1 MASVLVKLCAFGS
14 VPWRMARTSLATH
27 PRIHYDAV
35 RCFSMKVKP
44 SAPPWSSGGKRIE
57 RVYSRN
63 SYESPLPHEPRHHR
77 KVVDGE
83 EEDEVE
89 HFSPREDKRMQRS
102 GKGSFRVDR
111 GNASELK
118 YLRDEDYVKKPWSSG
133 GKRTERVSSR
143 NSYESPLPHEPRHHP
158 KVVDGEEEDEEE
170 HFSPRE
176 NKRMQRPGKG
186 SFQVDRGYAS
196 ELRYLRDEDSVKKP
210 WSSGGKRTER
220 VSSRNSYESR
230 LPHESRHHPKVVD
243 GEEEDEEEHFLPR
256 ENKRM
261 QRPGKGSFQVDR
273 GNTSE
278 LKYLRDD
285 DPVKKSYRPQKPA
298 PFELSEGSEI
308 LFGVAPCHLAL
319 SQSRRN
325 FLNLFLKSTLK
336 PQRPEIQEMF
346 EQAEARGVPVHHV
359 KRHILDSLCKDRV
372 HQGVCMEVTPL
383 RYERLDGEQQG
394 VAESELVGPE
404 KQVLWLVLEG
414 MQDPM
419 NVGAI
424 LRTAYFLGVTR
435 VLSSLTNSCAL
446 TPTVSKA
453 SAGTMEL
460 LEVFGVD
467 NLPEVL
473 QEKIEQGWQ
482 VLGTVGKTEALEGVP
497 VITTSE
503 FQWSR
508 PTILVLGNEG
518 HGISSEMRSLC
529 QMMLTI
535 PPGRVLH
542 PGIESLNVSV
552 AAGIM
557 LHGLYGRRTC

>member
-14 VPWRMARTSLATH
+14 VPWRMVRTSLAPH
-27 PRIHYDAV
+27 SRIHYDTV
-35 RCFSMKVKP
+35 KCFSMKVKP
-44 SAPPWSSGGKRIE
+44 SAPPWSSGGKRI
-57 RVYSRN
+57 
-63 SYESPLPHEPRHHR
+63 
-77 KVVDGE
+77 
-83 EEDEVE
+83 
-89 HFSPREDKRMQRS
+89 
-102 GKGSFRVDR
+102 
-111 GNASELK
+111 
-118 YLRDEDYVKKPWSSG
+118 
-133 GKRTERVSSR
+133 ERVSSR

-158 KVVDGEEEDEEE
+158 KVVDGEVEDEME

-186 SFQVDRGYAS
+186 SFQV
-196 ELRYLRDEDSVKKP
+196 
-210 WSSGGKRTER
+210 ER
-220 VSSRNSYESR
+220 CNA
-230 LPHESRHHPKVVD
+230 
-243 GEEEDEEEHFLPR
+243 
-256 ENKRM
+256 
-261 QRPGKGSFQVDR
+261 
-273 GNTSE
+273 SE

-285 DPVKKSYRPQKPA
+285 DSVKKTNRPQKQPA
-298 PFELSEGSEI
+298 AFELSEGSEI

-336 PQRPEIQEMF
+336 PERPEIQEIF
-346 EQAEARGVPVHHV
+346 KQAEARGVPVHHV

-383 RYERLDGEQQG
+383 RYEQLDGEQQG

-404 KQVLWLVLEG
+404 KRVLWLVLEG

-435 VLSSLTNSCAL
+435 VLSSQTNSCSL

-467 NLPEVL
+467 DLPEVL

-497 VITTSE
+497 IITTSE
-503 FQWSR
+503 FQWNR

-518 HGISSEMRSLC
+518 HGLSSEIRSRC

-552 AAGIM
+552 AAGIL
-557 LHGLYGRRTC
+557 LHGLYSQRT